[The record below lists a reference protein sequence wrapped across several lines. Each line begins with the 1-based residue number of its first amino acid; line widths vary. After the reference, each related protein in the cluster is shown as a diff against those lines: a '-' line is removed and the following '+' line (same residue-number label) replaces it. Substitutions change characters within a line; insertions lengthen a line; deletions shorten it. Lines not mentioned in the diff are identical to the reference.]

1 MRIGFVTCVRL
12 GLSCMK
18 AIHRAGGRLDF
29 AMTLR
34 DDLAAAKSGRV
45 RLDDFCA
52 AHAVPLHK
60 IANIN
65 DAEAIAAVRQ
75 ADLDWLFVV
84 GWSQLAKAEVLAA
97 TRRGVLGMHPTLLP
111 IGRGRAPIPWVILL
125 DLPRTGVTLF
135 QMDLGVDSGPII
147 AQTPILLAPRETAT
161 ALYAKVAAAHAT
173 LLNDHWRALVDDQL
187 QPRAQDE
194 REATVWPARKPE
206 DGRLL
211 EDMPVAYAER
221 LIRAVT
227 HPYPGAF
234 TRTPAGRLTVW
245 SSGAPMEEL
254 GGAGEASTARRLH
267 FRDGW
272 IDATNWTL
280 DTDIPLNDT

>member
-12 GLSCMK
+12 GLSCME
-18 AIHRAGGRLDF
+18 AIYRAGGRLDF

-34 DDLAAAKSGRV
+34 DDLALAKSGRV

-52 AHAVPLHK
+52 THAVPLQK

-65 DAEAIAAVRQ
+65 DAEAIAAVREM
-75 ADLDWLFVV
+75 DLDWLFVV
-84 GWSQLAKAEVLAA
+84 GWSQLAKADLLAS

-111 IGRGRAPIPWVILL
+111 VGRGRAPIPWVILL
-125 DLPRTGVTLF
+125 GLPQTGVTLF

-147 AQTPILLAPRETAT
+147 AQTTIAVGPRETAT
-161 ALYAKVAAAHAT
+161 DLYAKVADAHAA
-173 LLNDHWRALVDDQL
+173 LLRDHWQAFVDDRL
-187 QPRAQDE
+187 QPQAQDE
-194 REATVWPARKPE
+194 SRATVWLSRKPD
-206 DGRLL
+206 DGQLL
-211 EDMPVAYAER
+211 TDMSVVYAER

-234 TRTPAGRLTVW
+234 VSTPAGRLTVW
-245 SSGAPMEEL
+245 SSGAPMEDL
-254 GGAGEASTARRLH
+254 GGAVEGSAVRRLH

-272 IDATNWTL
+272 LDATEWSTVAVA
-280 DTDIPLNDT
+280 LNDN